1 MGELH
6 TAQAYLRG
14 RILRWLP
21 VGSLAVEPAGGHD
34 QTRSIDLDCGAGTG
48 RSNMPVSRTR
58 WELLAL
64 SSGDRLGPYEI
75 VSPLGSGGM
84 GAVYRAY
91 DSRLDRIVAIK
102 VLGASANAAQRRQ
115 RFQREMRAIAAL
127 NHPHICA
134 LYDVG
139 LQDDLEFFVMEYLEG
154 ETLANRLLKGPLPI
168 ADALRHS
175 VALAD
180 AVALA
185 HRHGIVHRDIK
196 PGNIMLTEAGIK
208 LLDFGLAKLSR
219 AAASLSEVPTQSSD
233 ITGAHTILGT
243 LRYMAPEQLEGRE
256 ADTRTDI
263 FALGVV
269 IYEMVTGQHAFSHPS
284 DAGMISAILTQD
296 PVPMV
301 DRQPQTPDNFRF
313 AIDVC
318 LSKNPD
324 DRWQSAHDLGRAL
337 TWIRESGPGAKP
349 TPGLRWWQ
357 RHRHWLAAAVIVFVI
372 AASVLAAPY
381 MVGRAES
388 RGLVLLPCAVI
399 GGSEGDQAFCD
410 GLNEAIAAKLGPLT
424 LSNSLQTTTAR
435 DARASGITTAMDARR
450 QFGAALVLQGSLLR
464 EGDKVRVS
472 YDLIDA
478 TALRQLEGY
487 TMSASSSDPFAI
499 QDRLVAWAA
508 GALALKLTDAERRAL
523 IDRDTKIAL
532 AREQYLQGYGYLTD
546 SREPANVDRAIDRF
560 TRALEI
566 DGRYALGFA
575 GLGRAYW
582 QKYSVNSDPQWP
594 SKAREACRQA
604 LEIDKHLSAAYVCL
618 GMVSNGAGQ
627 YDAARTAY
635 EKALEGD
642 ELSDEGL
649 LGLAFAQEHLGD
661 FSGAERTYQRAV
673 DRRPRYWASRSWLAN
688 FYREQGRYREASEQ
702 LAQAVE
708 LTPDNASA
716 WTSLGTTYLYM
727 GRYEDAESA
736 YRRSLALAP
745 TFNAYQALGMTYYR
759 MRRFDDAI
767 TVFEQAR
774 RLSNNYRGPGSL
786 GRVYYW
792 QGRKAEARALLDIAI
807 QGLEH
812 ALEVNPKDVGAHLLL
827 SEFHAKLG
835 HQIEANAQLLAAG
848 DVSSDPHKLLFGAIV
863 HNHLGDRAEALDCLE
878 KAAKKGLPKAEL
890 RAWVEFDNL
899 RTDPRFQAI
908 LNGR

>member
-1 MGELH
+1 M
-6 TAQAYLRG
+6 
-14 RILRWLP
+14 
-21 VGSLAVEPAGGHD
+21 PAPLTEWQHV
-34 QTRSIDLDCGAGTG
+34 
-48 RSNMPVSRTR
+48 P
-58 WELLAL
+58 L
-64 SSGDRLGPYEI
+64 SSGARLGPYEI
-75 VSPLGSGGM
+75 VAPLGSGGM

-91 DSRLDRIVAIK
+91 DSRLNRIVAIK
-102 VLGASANAAQRRQ
+102 VLSPSADAAQRRQ

-139 LQDDLEFFVMEYLEG
+139 LQEDVEFFVMECLEG
-154 ETLANRLLKGPLPI
+154 ETLAHRLLEGPLPM
-168 ADALRHS
+168 ADALRHAA
-175 VALAD
+175 ALAD

-196 PGNIMLTEAGIK
+196 PGNIMLTASGVK
-208 LLDFGLAKLSR
+208 LLDFGLAKLSGTTSKAV
-219 AAASLSEVPTQSSD
+219 AAGRGDVPTQSSD

-243 LRYMAPEQLEGRE
+243 LRYMAPEQLEGRD
-256 ADTRTDI
+256 ADARTDI

-269 IYEMVTGQHAFSHPS
+269 FYEMATGQRAFTHHS

-301 DRQPQTPDNFRF
+301 DRQPQTPGNFQF

-318 LSKNPD
+318 LAKNPD
-324 DRWQSAHDLGRAL
+324 DRWQSARDLARAL
-337 TWIRESGPGAKP
+337 AWIRETGPGTKP

-357 RHRHWLAAAVIVFVI
+357 RRRRWLAAAVIVFVI
-372 AASVLAAPY
+372 VAGVLASPY
-381 MVGRAES
+381 LVGGAES

-399 GGSEGDQAFCD
+399 GGSERDQAFCD
-410 GLNEAIAAKLGPLT
+410 GLNDAIAEKLAPLT

-435 DARASGITTAMDARR
+435 DARVSGITTAVDARR
-450 QFGAALVLQGSLLR
+450 QFGATLVLQGTLIR
-464 EGDKVRVS
+464 EGDKVRVN
-472 YDLIDA
+472 YDLIDT

-487 TMSASSSDPFAI
+487 TASAASSDPFAI

-508 GALALKLTDAERRAL
+508 GALALKLTDGERRAL
-523 IDRDTKIAL
+523 IDRDTRNPL
-532 AREQYLQGYGYLTD
+532 AREQYLQGHGYLTD

-560 TRALEI
+560 TRALQI

-582 QKYSVNSDPQWP
+582 QKYSVNDDPQWP
-594 SKAREACRQA
+594 SKARDACRQA
-604 LEIDKHLSAAYVCL
+604 LEIDKHLSAAHVCL

-627 YDAARTAY
+627 YADARAAY
-635 EKALEGD
+635 EKALESD

-649 LGLAFAQEHLGD
+649 LGLAFAEEHLGD
-661 FSGAERTYQRAV
+661 VNAAEQTYRRAV
-673 DRRPRYWASRSWLAN
+673 DRRPRYWATRSWLAN
-688 FYREQGRYREASEQ
+688 FYREQGRYKEAAEQ
-702 LAQAVE
+702 LTQAVE
-708 LTPDNASA
+708 LTPDNASV

-727 GRYEDAESA
+727 GRYQDAEPA

-759 MRRFDDAI
+759 MRRFDEAI

-792 QGRKAEARALLDIAI
+792 QGRKAEARALLDVAI
-807 QGLEH
+807 DRLEH
-812 ALEVNPKDVGAHLLL
+812 ALQVNPNDVDAHLLL
-827 SEFHAKLG
+827 AEFHAKLG

-848 DVSSDPHKLLFGAIV
+848 DVSSNPHKLLFGAIV
-863 HNHLGDRAEALDCLE
+863 YNHLGDRAAALDWLE

-890 RAWVEFDNL
+890 RAWIEFDNL
-899 RTDPRFQAI
+899 RDDPRFKA
-908 LNGR
+908 LLDGR